1 MINYPD
7 LLANPGLDEL
17 IVMNAEMQ
25 PGDDEASNDAVQIV
39 VQTCVWNWWW
49 CERSPFAARCSDAEG

>member
-7 LLANPGLDEL
+7 LLKNPGLDEL

-39 VQTCVWNWWW
+39 VMTCVMNWWI
-49 CERSPFAARCSDAEG
+49 CERMRVVDGEC